1 MTELAEPEVAPN
13 FAKDPLSLAV
23 VGDLPSFYR
32 ELRADHPAYYYEP
45 YDTFFF
51 SRFEHVWELLRVG
64 DNVFSA
70 VETNLPTPDYL
81 RAHRNTGNPPPYAAT
96 EPMAAMPSL
105 VSPWYEEMRNAHMA
119 PLKPKAVAKLADF
132 LREATDARLD
142 LLLLRGRFD
151 MVTEFAGPV
160 AATSMCLLFGLPL
173 ELAEQLFR
181 DVNEA
186 TRPAADGTVD
196 FKHFYAKVI
205 GTILPCIKARRDAGA
220 DGTMGLIDGLVN
232 WRSNVS
238 AEGRGLADSEIAQQL
253 VCAMVGGFESAS
265 KVTGGGIME
274 LWRNPDQLA
283 AVCADLEANVPVAV
297 DEMVRHCAPAQY
309 TFRTAHRDVTVAGTP
324 IRAGQ
329 RVCAMIW
336 SAAHDEREFDR
347 PEQFIWNRR
356 ADRTLSFGL
365 GQHHCIGKH
374 LALLEVRIM
383 VDAWLRRVK
392 DFAFDMDNARR
403 NPSYFQHGWISLPV
417 EVRDWV

>member
-1 MTELAEPEVAPN
+1 MTELAEPV
-13 FAKDPLSLAV
+13 FSKDPLSIDAL
-23 VGDLPSFYR
+23 GDLPSFYAD
-32 ELRADHPAYYYEP
+32 LRAHQPAYYFEP
-45 YDTFFF
+45 YDTVFF
-51 SRFEHVWELLRVG
+51 SRFEDVWELLRVG

-70 VETNLPTPDYL
+70 VETNLPTPAYL
-81 RAHRNTGNPPPYAAT
+81 RANRNTGHPPPYAAT

-119 PLKPKAVAKLADF
+119 PLKPKAVARMADF
-132 LREATDARLD
+132 LREVTEARLD
-142 LLLLRGRFD
+142 MLLPRGRFD
-151 MVTEFAGPV
+151 IVTEFAGPI
-160 AATSMCLLFGLPL
+160 AASSMCLLFGLPL
-173 ELAEQLFR
+173 DRAEQLFR
-181 DVNEA
+181 EVNEA

-196 FKHFYAKVI
+196 FKHFFAAVI
-205 GTILPCIKARRDAGA
+205 GTIQPCVEARRAAGA
-220 DGTMGLIDGLVN
+220 DGSMSLIDGLVN
-232 WRSNVS
+232 WRSP
-238 AEGRGLADSEIAQQL
+238 EGRALGDSEIANQL

-274 LWRNPDQLA
+274 LWRNPDQLD
-283 AVCADLEANVPVAV
+283 AVRADLAANVPVAV

-347 PEQFIWNRR
+347 PDEFIWNRR
-356 ADRTLSFGL
+356 AERTLSFGL

-383 VDAWLRRVK
+383 VEAWLRRVK
-392 DFAFDMDNARR
+392 RFEFDMAAARR

-417 EVRDWV
+417 EVG

>member
-1 MTELAEPEVAPN
+1 MTELAEPVFAPK
-13 FAKDPLSLAV
+13 FVKDPLSLSEL
-23 VGDLPSFYR
+23 GDLPSFYR
-32 ELRADHPAYYYEP
+32 ELRADHPIYYYEP

-70 VETNLPTPDYL
+70 VETNLPTPAYL
-81 RAHRNTGNPPPYAAT
+81 RANRNTGKAPPYAAT

-105 VSPWYEEMRNAHMA
+105 VSPWYEEMRNAHMP
-119 PLKPKAVAKLADF
+119 PLKPKAVARMADF
-132 LREATDARLD
+132 LREATEARLD
-142 LLLLRGRFD
+142 ALLPRGRFD

-173 ELAEQLFR
+173 ERAEQLFR

-186 TRPAADGTVD
+186 TRPAADGSVD
-196 FKHFYAKVI
+196 FRHFFAQVT
-205 GTILPCIKARRDAGA
+205 GTILPCIAARRDAGA
-220 DGTMGLIDGLVN
+220 DGSIPLIDGLVN
-232 WRSNVS
+232 WRSP
-238 AEGRGLADSEIAQQL
+238 EGRALADGEIANQL

-274 LWRNPDQLA
+274 LWRNPAQ
-283 AVCADLEANVPVAV
+283 LEAVRANLATNVPVAV
-297 DEMVRHCAPAQY
+297 DEMIRHCAPAQY
-309 TFRTAHRDVTVAGTP
+309 TFRTAHRNTTVAGTN

-336 SAAHDEREFDR
+336 SAAHDEREFAEPD
-347 PEQFIWNRR
+347 QFVWNRR
-356 ADRTLSFGL
+356 AERTLSFGL

-383 VDAWLRRVK
+383 VDVWLRRVK